1 MNILL
6 LNPSYVANNLAYVS
20 GRQLAQLLTVHNS
33 AVGDSVR
40 VGMVDGQMGN
50 GRLLSIDAQHATLE
64 VVFNL
69 APPSPLPLTLIL
81 ALPRPKMLRRT
92 LQTVATM
99 GVKQLYLINSFR
111 VEKSYWQSPL
121 LAPEAIA
128 EDFRLGLEQARDTVL
143 PQLHVRKRFK
153 PFVEDELPAL
163 VKNTTALLAHPVAD
177 QRCPINIH
185 APTTLVIGPEGGFIS
200 YEVELLEAA
209 GCSTVHLGS
218 RILRVETAVPALIS
232 RLFPA

>member
-6 LNPSYVANNLAYVS
+6 INPSDVANNLAYVS

-50 GRLLSIDAQHATLE
+50 GRVLSIDAKHATLE

-111 VEKSYWQSPL
+111 VEKSYLQSPPWPL
-121 LAPEAIA
+121 RPLRKIFGWDWSRRAIRFCLSCMCENA
-128 EDFRLGLEQARDTVL
+128 LNHLSKTNCLRL
-143 PQLHVRKRFK
+143 
-153 PFVEDELPAL
+153 
-163 VKNTTALLAHPVAD
+163 
-177 QRCPINIH
+177 
-185 APTTLVIGPEGGFIS
+185 
-200 YEVELLEAA
+200 
-209 GCSTVHLGS
+209 
-218 RILRVETAVPALIS
+218 
-232 RLFPA
+232 

>member
-1 MNILL
+1 MNLLL
-6 LNPSYVANNLAYVS
+6 LNPSDVANNLAYVS

-50 GRLLSIDAQHATLE
+50 GRVLSIDAQHATLE
-64 VVFNL
+64 VVFYL

-185 APTTLVIGPEGGFIS
+185 APTTLVIGPEGGFI
-200 YEVELLEAA
+200 
-209 GCSTVHLGS
+209 
-218 RILRVETAVPALIS
+218 
-232 RLFPA
+232 